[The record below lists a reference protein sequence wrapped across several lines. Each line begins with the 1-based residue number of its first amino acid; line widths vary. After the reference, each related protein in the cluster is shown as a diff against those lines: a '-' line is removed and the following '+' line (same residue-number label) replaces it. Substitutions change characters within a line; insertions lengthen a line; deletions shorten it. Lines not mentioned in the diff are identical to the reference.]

1 MLQFALTNKDKNMV
15 AIREID
21 LMQEIDILPIDI
33 KTKIVDKILNSLQ
46 PIDKS
51 IDKLW
56 IDTANKRL
64 NEINSGTTKCIDGE
78 EVFEAIRRK
87 FDK

>member
-1 MLQFALTNKDKNMV
+1 
-15 AIREID
+15 
-21 LMQEIDILPIDI
+21 MQEIDILPIDI

-64 NEINSGTTKCIDGE
+64 NEINSGATKCIDGE
-78 EVFEAIRRK
+78 EVFEAIRQK
-87 FDK
+87 ICYNCNCNF

>member
-1 MLQFALTNKDKNMV
+1 
-15 AIREID
+15 
-21 LMQEIDILPIDI
+21 MQEIDILPIDI